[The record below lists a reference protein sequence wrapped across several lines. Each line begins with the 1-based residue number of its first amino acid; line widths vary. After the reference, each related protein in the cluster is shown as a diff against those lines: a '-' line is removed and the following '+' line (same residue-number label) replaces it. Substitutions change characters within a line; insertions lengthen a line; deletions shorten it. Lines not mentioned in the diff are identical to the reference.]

1 MTACFLIKEKR
12 RGWIQMGG
20 DEGET
25 RSRGRGKHNQIY
37 HIKKSIFN
45 KTIYIYNKD
54 IFYLDSLFRDLKK
67 KMSHLKYSL

>member
-1 MTACFLIKEKR
+1 
-12 RGWIQMGG
+12 MGG
-20 DEGET
+20 DGGET

-54 IFYLDSLFRDLKK
+54 IFILRQHFQRFKK
-67 KMSHLKYSL
+67 NESSEIFPLVLCCAIYG